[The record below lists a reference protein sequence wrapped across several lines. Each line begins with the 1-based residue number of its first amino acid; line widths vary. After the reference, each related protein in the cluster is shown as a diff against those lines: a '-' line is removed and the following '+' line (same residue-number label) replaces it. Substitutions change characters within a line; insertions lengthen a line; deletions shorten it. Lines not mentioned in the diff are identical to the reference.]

1 MKKIKGET
9 VCYTLSVL
17 LLLLFIIHTI
27 VDYSRYDSTL
37 NSAPFY
43 LWIVVN
49 ILYFIIPAMIV
60 FIVGIIIGKKQKAK

>member
-60 FIVGIIIGKKQKAK
+60 FIVGIIIRKKQKAK